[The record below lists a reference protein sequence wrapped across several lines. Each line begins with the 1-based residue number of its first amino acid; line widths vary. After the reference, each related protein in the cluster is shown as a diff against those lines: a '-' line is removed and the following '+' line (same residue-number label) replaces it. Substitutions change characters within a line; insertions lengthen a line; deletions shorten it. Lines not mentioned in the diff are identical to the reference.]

1 MIRTYY
7 VKKLFSSIYI
17 SPTMKKQLCL
27 SWTVVQVGIWIF
39 NIATGRSDDQESLT
53 SSGLQEKNPQL
64 LSQAIRSLREH
75 ILLTGLTSSVHDTL
89 GANSVSL
96 SQASG
101 LSTWSP
107 GPCLSFC
114 WPHHCNAVSSL
125 PSSPSPLLL
134 LLTRSHLDWHPH
146 NYGWLRVV

>member
-1 MIRTYY
+1 ME
-7 VKKLFSSIYI
+7 
-17 SPTMKKQLCL
+17 KQLCL

-53 SSGLQEKNPQL
+53 SSGLQEKKKNLGCSARP
-64 LSQAIRSLREH
+64 IRPLREY

-146 NYGWLRVV
+146 NHGWLRVV